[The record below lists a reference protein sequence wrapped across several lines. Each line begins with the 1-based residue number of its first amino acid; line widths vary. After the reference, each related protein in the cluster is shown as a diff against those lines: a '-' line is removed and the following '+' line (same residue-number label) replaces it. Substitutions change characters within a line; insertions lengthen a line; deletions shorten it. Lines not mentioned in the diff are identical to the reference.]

1 MCNVME
7 ENKQLRD
14 YEFTQGFK
22 SALELITAII
32 NDSNYD
38 IEHTIYNV
46 CDRMKQIGT
55 EISIGD
61 FDVDTYRHWRKNYY
75 KDSGK

>member
-1 MCNVME
+1 MCNTME

-22 SALELITAII
+22 SALKLITTII

-38 IEHTIYNV
+38 AEHTIYNV
-46 CDRMKQIGT
+46 CDRMEQIGI

-61 FDVDTYRHWRKNYY
+61 FDVDT
-75 KDSGK
+75 

>member
-1 MCNVME
+1 MME

-22 SALELITAII
+22 SALELITTII
-32 NDSNYD
+32 EDSNYD
-38 IEHTIYNV
+38 AEHTIYKV
-46 CDRMKQIGT
+46 CDGMEQIGC

-61 FDVDTYRHWRKNYY
+61 FDVDAYRNWREHYY
-75 KDSGK
+75 EAKKKKSI